1 VFRAWLVSSSRIC
14 SLNRDFPNTVGFT
27 PHICKQ
33 NRDVPCPQGQPPV
46 PPAQL
51 ALAMLL
57 QAYTQVSDDEVIEA
71 TTMDRRW
78 QLVLACLETETPPFS
93 TGTLVAFR

>member
-1 VFRAWLVSSSRIC
+1 
-14 SLNRDFPNTVGFT
+14 
-27 PHICKQ
+27 
-33 NRDVPCPQGQPPV
+33 V

-93 TGTLVAFR
+93 IGTLVAFR